1 MIYVE
6 LPLIHSQGM
15 CNKWTHTTNIQVTK
29 TSTANMQVIKS
40 YVQLI
45 QMTKLVSAQVTQT
58 SVMTKL
64 PIKHYETHTT
74 TKIHGETIP
83 TMI

>member
-1 MIYVE
+1 M
-6 LPLIHSQGM
+6 
-15 CNKWTHTTNIQVTK
+15 TNP
-29 TSTANMQVIKS
+29 A
-40 YVQLI
+40 
-45 QMTKLVSAQVTQT
+45 SAEVTQT
-58 SVMTKL
+58 SMMTKL